1 MAAQEGL
8 KVALH
13 PLPLLSISEH
23 YTRIS
28 LQTGIPGTRVV
39 GALLGTQAGRDV
51 EVMNSFEVVVNN
63 EDGVLKLDHAYFVTR
78 RDQFRQVFPTFDFL
92 GWYSVGQ
99 APTPEDTALHKQ
111 FFEYNESPLFL
122 QLNPSAPS
130 SSSSDAPGAKDI
142 PVAIYESVVEIVADE
157 PQPVFVNTP
166 YEIVTGEAER
176 VAVEG
181 VSKPEA
187 GNEGGAHGN
196 LLATLS
202 TQRNAL
208 AMLQSR
214 VSLIVQYLQA
224 CLEGKARKDSET
236 LRMIASL
243 VGSLPGAAEVE
254 GADEAKEGG
263 ELKEEFL
270 TEYHDVL
277 LTTYLS
283 ALTKQL
289 LSANELLDKQLLFV
303 ASSGSGG
310 SGGGFEGEK
319 GGGRGGRGY
328 GGRNVKAFG

>member
-23 YTRIS
+23 YTRMS

-130 SSSSDAPGAKDI
+130 SSSSDAPGAKDL

-181 VSKPEA
+181 FSPPS
-187 GNEGGAHGN
+187 
-196 LLATLS
+196 LLSATPS
-202 TQRNAL
+202 QCSNP
-208 AMLQSR
+208 R
-214 VSLIVQYLQA
+214 VSLIVQYLRA
-224 CLEGKARKDSET
+224 CLAGKARKDSET

-243 VGSLPGAAEVE
+243 VGSLPGGAEVE
-254 GADEAKEGG
+254 GAEEAKEGG

-270 TEYHDVL
+270 TEYNDVL

-289 LSANELLDKQLLFV
+289 LTANELLDKQLLFV

-319 GGGRGGRGY
+319 SGGRGGRGY

>member
-8 KVALH
+8 K
-13 PLPLLSISEH
+13 
-23 YTRIS
+23 
-28 LQTGIPGTRVV
+28 TGIPGTRVV

-208 AMLQSR
+208 SMLQSR
-214 VSLIVQYLQA
+214 VSLIVQYLRA
-224 CLEGKARKDSET
+224 CLAGKARKDSET

-243 VGSLPGAAEVE
+243 VGSLPGGAEVE
-254 GADEAKEGG
+254 GAEEAKEGG

-270 TEYHDVL
+270 TEYNDVL

-289 LSANELLDKQLLFV
+289 LTANELLDKQLLFV

-319 GGGRGGRGY
+319 SGGRGGRGY

>member
-1 MAAQEGL
+1 M
-8 KVALH
+8 
-13 PLPLLSISEH
+13 
-23 YTRIS
+23 
-28 LQTGIPGTRVV
+28 QTGILGTRVV

-51 EVMNSFEVVVNN
+51 EVMNSFEVVVSND
-63 EDGVLKLDHAYFVTR
+63 DGQLRLDHAYFVTR

-99 APTPEDTALHKQ
+99 APMPEDTALHKQ

-122 QLNPSAPS
+122 QLDPSAPS
-130 SSSSDAPGAKDI
+130 SSSSDPPGAKDL
-142 PVAIYESVVEIVADE
+142 PVAIYESVVEIVADKPE
-157 PQPVFVNTP
+157 PVFVNTP

-196 LLATLS
+196 LLVTLS

-208 AMLQSR
+208 SMLQSR

-224 CLEGKARKDSET
+224 CLEGKARKDNET

-243 VGSLPGAAEVE
+243 VGSLPGGTDIGGAEE
-254 GADEAKEGG
+254 SAKEGG

-270 TEYHDVL
+270 TEYNDVL

-310 SGGGFEGEK
+310 RGGSFEGERS
-319 GGGRGGRGY
+319 GGRAGR
-328 GGRNVKAFG
+328 RNVRAFG